1 MASKHVV
8 AKFLTLT
15 FGLIVP
21 VYIAA
26 QTPQFTIQDVGTLPD
41 LPACNGT
48 AISQSGNVAGYCT
61 ATFGQDL
68 LLNNI
73 TTHVF
78 LSSNGVLTDLNV
90 TYPPTGAVPTAVNDS
105 GVVVGGTLSLNIE
118 DSTGSVSPFIY
129 QNGAVQP
136 FTGPLQSL
144 LPLGINNNSQMIGTF
159 IEIGSYSLNYF
170 VNSKAVLDPLAG
182 GGTLTD
188 LAAVTNGGG
197 AAGFGINSTGTVA
210 GASVAQNATSITP
223 MLWQN
228 LTPQPLPLLTNY
240 SQGIATAINDSGVA
254 AGVAFDLDFETLTD
268 LSATAHAVLFSNGSV
283 TDLGVLQGDV
293 SSTAI
298 AINNS
303 GSVVGFSSNQP
314 PDFTLQLAGLFYPP
328 ANNYHAFLYSGGK
341 MYNLVNQLV
350 NGAGWQLSF
359 AMGINNAGQI
369 VGTGFYEGPGGA
381 ATVQRA
387 FLLTPVPGPSI
398 TSIVGAGFSTPAV
411 TTISPN
417 GLFTIFG
424 SDLASGTAGLT
435 AGEIV
440 NNQLP
445 TNLGGT
451 CVESGT
457 TKWGL
462 FYVSPKQINVVA
474 GELPASGTV
483 PVTVITGCG
492 TANEVLSASFN
503 APVAATAP
511 EFLYFLEN
519 SNGQNPIATIEP
531 NGAYVGTPGLIAGA
545 TFAPAHV
552 GDVLTA
558 FGVGWGPTTSPNP
571 PGTIASAIASLTSN
585 YKLTLGGT
593 PVDSVLYAGVSPTY
607 AGLYQVDFTVPS
619 GVSAGN
625 QPLVLTLDEPGADP
639 GISTSPTAYIAIGN

>member
-1 MASKHVV
+1 MALTRAL
-8 AKFLTLT
+8 AKIFALTSM
-15 FGLIVP
+15 LIVP
-21 VYIAA
+21 GYLAA

-48 AISQSGNVAGYCT
+48 AISQSGNVVGYCT
-61 ATFGQDL
+61 ATYGQDL
-68 LLNNI
+68 LLNNS

-78 LSSNGVLTDLNV
+78 LASKGVLTDLNI

-105 GVVVGGTLSLNIE
+105 GVVVGGTLSLNVA

-129 QNGAVQP
+129 ENGSVQP

-188 LAAVTNGGG
+188 LPAITNGGG
-197 AAGFGINSTGTVA
+197 SAGFGINSTGVVA
-210 GASVAQNATSITP
+210 GASVADNATTITP

-228 LTPQPLPLLTNY
+228 LTPQPLPLLASY
-240 SQGIATAINDSGVA
+240 LQGIATAVNDSGVA
-254 AGVAFDLDFETLTD
+254 AGVAFNLDFETLID
-268 LSATAHAVLFSNGSV
+268 PSAQAHAVLFSNGSV
-283 TDLGVLQGDV
+283 TDLGVLQGDY
-293 SSTAI
+293 SSAAS

-303 GSVVGFSSNQP
+303 GSVVGFSSNQV

-328 ANNYHAFLYSGGK
+328 ASNYHAFLYSGGK
-341 MYNLVNQLV
+341 MYNLNNQLV

-369 VGTGFYEGPGGA
+369 VGTGFYEGPNGA

-387 FLLTPVPGPSI
+387 FLLTPVPGPTVSN
-398 TSIVGAGFSTPAV
+398 IVGAGFSTPAV

-424 SDLASGTAGLT
+424 SNLASGIAGLT
-435 AGEIV
+435 QSDIV

-462 FYVSPKQINVVA
+462 FYVSPGQINVVA

-492 TANEVLSASFN
+492 TPNEVASASFN

-531 NGAYVGTPGLIAGA
+531 NGAYVGTPGLIPGA
-545 TFAPAHV
+545 TFTPAHV
-552 GDVLTA
+552 GDTLTA
-558 FGVGWGPTTSPNP
+558 FGVGWGPTTSSLP
-571 PGTIASAIASLTSN
+571 PGTIASAIASLTSK
-585 YKLTLGGT
+585 YTLTLGGT
-593 PVDSVLYAGVSPTY
+593 PVDVLYAGGSPTY
-607 AGLYQVDFTVPS
+607 AGLYQVDFTVPA

-625 QPLVLTLDEPGADP
+625 QPLVLTVNGV
-639 GISTSPTAYIAIGN
+639 STSATAYVAVGN

>member
-8 AKFLTLT
+8 AKFLPLT

-48 AISQSGNVAGYCT
+48 AISQSGNVAGFCT

-78 LSSNGVLTDLNV
+78 LSSNGALTDLNV

-105 GVVVGGTLSLNIE
+105 GVVVGGTLSLNLAA
-118 DSTGSVSPFIY
+118 STGSVSPFIY
-129 QNGAVQP
+129 ENGALQP

-144 LPLGINNNSQMIGTF
+144 LPLGVNNNSQVIGTF

-182 GGTLTD
+182 GTLTD
-188 LAAVTNGGG
+188 LAAITNGGG
-197 AAGFGINSTGTVA
+197 SAGFGINSTGVVA
-210 GASVAQNATSITP
+210 GASVADNATNITP

-228 LTPQPLPLLTNY
+228 LTPQPLPLLANY
-240 SQGIATAINDSGVA
+240 SQGIATAVNDSGVA
-254 AGVAFDLDFETLTD
+254 AGVAFDLDFESLID
-268 LSATAHAVLFSNGSV
+268 PSATAHAVLFSNGSV
-283 TDLGVLQGDV
+283 TDLGVLQGDIC
-293 SSTAI
+293 SAAS

-341 MYNLVNQLV
+341 MYNLANQLV
-350 NGAGWQLSF
+350 NGTGWQLSF

-369 VGTGFYEGPGGA
+369 VGTGFYEGPNGA

-411 TTISPN
+411 NTISPN

-462 FYVSPKQINVVA
+462 FYVSPGQINVVA
-474 GELPASGTV
+474 GELPASGTA
-483 PVTVITGCG
+483 PVTVVTSCG
-492 TANEVLSASFN
+492 TANEVVSASFN
-503 APVAATAP
+503 VPVAATAP

-519 SNGQNPIATIEP
+519 SNGQNPIAATDATTF
-531 NGAYVGTPGLIAGA
+531 AYIGTPGLIPGA
-545 TFAPAHV
+545 TFTPARV
-552 GDVLTA
+552 GETLTA
-558 FGVGWGPTTSPNP
+558 YGVGWGPTTSSIP
-571 PGTIASAIASLTSN
+571 PGTVASAIASLTSK
-585 YKLTLGGT
+585 YTLTLGGT
-593 PVDSVLYAGVSPTY
+593 PVDVLYAGVSPTY
-607 AGLYQVDFTVPS
+607 AGLYQVDFTVPT

-625 QPLVLTLDEPGADP
+625 QPLVLTVDGV
-639 GISTSPTAYIAIGN
+639 STSPTAYIAVAN

>member
-8 AKFLTLT
+8 AKLLTLT
-15 FGLIVP
+15 FSLIVP
-21 VYIAA
+21 RYVAA

-48 AISQSGNVAGYCT
+48 AISQSGNVAGFCT

-78 LSSNGVLTDLNV
+78 LSSNGALTDLNV

-105 GVVVGGTLSLNIE
+105 GVVVGGTLSLNLAA
-118 DSTGSVSPFIY
+118 STGSVSPFIY
-129 QNGAVQP
+129 ENGALQP

-144 LPLGINNNSQMIGTF
+144 LPLGVNNNSQVIGTF

-182 GGTLTD
+182 GTLTD
-188 LAAVTNGGG
+188 LAAITNGGG
-197 AAGFGINSTGTVA
+197 SAGFGINSTGVVA
-210 GASVAQNATSITP
+210 GASVADNATNITP

-228 LTPQPLPLLTNY
+228 LTPQPLPLLANY
-240 SQGIATAINDSGVA
+240 SQGIATAVNDSGVA
-254 AGVAFDLDFETLTD
+254 AGVAFDLDFESLID
-268 LSATAHAVLFSNGSV
+268 PSATAHAVLFSNGSV
-283 TDLGVLQGDV
+283 TDLGVLQGDIC
-293 SSTAI
+293 SAAS

-341 MYNLVNQLV
+341 MYNLANQLV
-350 NGAGWQLSF
+350 NGTGWQLSF

-369 VGTGFYEGPGGA
+369 VGTGFYEGPNGA

-411 TTISPN
+411 NTISPN

-462 FYVSPKQINVVA
+462 FYVSPGQINVVA
-474 GELPASGTV
+474 GELPASGTA
-483 PVTVITGCG
+483 PVTVVTSCG
-492 TANEVLSASFN
+492 TANEVVSASFN
-503 APVAATAP
+503 VPVAATAP
-511 EFLYFLEN
+511 DFLYFLEN
-519 SNGQNPIATIEP
+519 SNGQNPIAATDATTF
-531 NGAYVGTPGLIAGA
+531 AYIGTPGLIPGA
-545 TFAPAHV
+545 TFTPARV
-552 GDVLTA
+552 GETLTA
-558 FGVGWGPTTSPNP
+558 YGVGWGPTTSSIP
-571 PGTIASAIASLTSN
+571 PGTVASAIASLTSK
-585 YKLTLGGT
+585 YTLTLGGT
-593 PVDSVLYAGVSPTY
+593 PVDVLYAGVSPTY
-607 AGLYQVDFTVPS
+607 AGLYQVDFTVPT

-625 QPLVLTLDEPGADP
+625 QPLVLTVDGV
-639 GISTSPTAYIAIGN
+639 STSPTAYIAVAN

>member
-15 FGLIVP
+15 FSLIVP
-21 VYIAA
+21 RYVAA

-48 AISQSGNVAGYCT
+48 AISQSGNVAGFCT

-78 LSSNGVLTDLNV
+78 LSSNGALTDLNV

-105 GVVVGGTLSLNIE
+105 GVVVGGTLSLNLAA
-118 DSTGSVSPFIY
+118 STGSVSPFIY
-129 QNGAVQP
+129 ENGALQP

-144 LPLGINNNSQMIGTF
+144 LPLGVNNNSQVIGTF

-182 GGTLTD
+182 GTLTD
-188 LAAVTNGGG
+188 LAAITNGGG
-197 AAGFGINSTGTVA
+197 SAGFGINSTGVVA
-210 GASVAQNATSITP
+210 GASVADNATNITP

-228 LTPQPLPLLTNY
+228 LTPQPLPLLANY
-240 SQGIATAINDSGVA
+240 SQGIATAVNDSGVA
-254 AGVAFDLDFETLTD
+254 AGVAFDLDFESLID
-268 LSATAHAVLFSNGSV
+268 PSATAHAVLFSNGSV
-283 TDLGVLQGDV
+283 TDLGVLQGDIC
-293 SSTAI
+293 SAAS

-341 MYNLVNQLV
+341 MYNLANQLV
-350 NGAGWQLSF
+350 NGTGWQLSF

-369 VGTGFYEGPGGA
+369 VGTGFYEGPNGA

-411 TTISPN
+411 NTISPN

-462 FYVSPKQINVVA
+462 FYVSPGQINVVA
-474 GELPASGTV
+474 GELPASGTA
-483 PVTVITGCG
+483 PVTVVTSCG
-492 TANEVLSASFN
+492 TANEVVSASFN
-503 APVAATAP
+503 VPVAATAP

-519 SNGQNPIATIEP
+519 SNGQNPIAATDATTF
-531 NGAYVGTPGLIAGA
+531 AYIGTPGLIPGA
-545 TFAPAHV
+545 TFTPARV
-552 GDVLTA
+552 GETLTA
-558 FGVGWGPTTSPNP
+558 YGVGWGPTTSSIP
-571 PGTIASAIASLTSN
+571 PGTVASAIASLTSK
-585 YKLTLGGT
+585 YTLTLGGT
-593 PVDSVLYAGVSPTY
+593 PVDVLYAGVSPTY
-607 AGLYQVDFTVPS
+607 AGLYQVDFTVPT

-625 QPLVLTLDEPGADP
+625 QPLVLTVDGV
-639 GISTSPTAYIAIGN
+639 STSPTAYIAVAN